1 MGTTIQ
7 DMPLILVAE
16 DDTSNYLLFE
26 VLLNKIYRILHA
38 RNGLEAIQL
47 FKNYSPQ
54 LILMDIKMPEMD
66 GYEATREIRK
76 ISQTVPIIAV
86 TAYAFTKDE
95 ELILSSGFNAYL
107 AKPVNANQLRQ
118 TIEEFLN

>member
-16 DDTSNYLLFE
+16 DNTSNYFLFE
-26 VLLNKIYRILHA
+26 VLLNKVYRILHA
-38 RNGLEAIQL
+38 KNGLEAIQL
-47 FKNYSPQ
+47 FKTYSPQ

-76 ISQTVPIIAV
+76 ISQTVPIIAI
-86 TAYAFTKDE
+86 TAYAFAKDE
-95 ELILSSGFNAYL
+95 ELILHSGFNAYL

-118 TIEEFLN
+118 TIEKFLN